1 IKKNKLYRKHKKK
14 ICIKKKQIMTNQQR
28 EMVKNIRLN
37 IDFKIKIKEL
47 TIAQQQLVE
56 IVKAVSFNIK
66 ILVMDEPT
74 SSLSDEE
81 VNNLFI
87 TIEKLK
93 QNNIS
98 IIYISHRFEELFQV
112 TNQITVIRD
121 GKYIGTKETNR
132 AEERRV

>member
-1 IKKNKLYRKHKKK
+1 TTKLGFKDKRNMT
-14 ICIKKKQIMTNQQR
+14 KQAR
-28 EMVKNIRLN
+28 EMVNNLGLN
-37 IDFKIKIKEL
+37 IDVNIKIKEL

-112 TNQITVIRD
+112 TNQITVISYV
-121 GKYIGTKETNR
+121 KYIGAKETSK